1 MFKEIVKN
9 TLPAFGTVLLISTLV
24 IAGIMGIMSLTAYLI
39 AFYSVIGGIIAGT
52 ILFIGGFFLL
62 MVLFEYI
69 PAKYEQWKAK
79 RNS

>member
-1 MFKEIVKN
+1 MFKEIVKK
-9 TLPAFGTVLLISTLV
+9 TLPEFVTVMLITSLILAGLSGVALLAV
-24 IAGIMGIMSLTAYLI
+24 YLMV
-39 AFYSVIGGIIAGT
+39 FHSVIGGIITGV

-79 RNS
+79 RS